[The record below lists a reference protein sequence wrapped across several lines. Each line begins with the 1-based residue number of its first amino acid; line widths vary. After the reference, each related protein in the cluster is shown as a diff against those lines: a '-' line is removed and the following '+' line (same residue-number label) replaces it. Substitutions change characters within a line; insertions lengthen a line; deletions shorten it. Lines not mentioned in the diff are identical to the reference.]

1 MEARFGAA
9 AAPLSGRALAG
20 HSLPPA
26 ATGCYEAARAA
37 ALAGV
42 PGSVLYNWARRRVL
56 VPSVSR
62 ERDRMWSWTDLIALR
77 LAWLR
82 VAAGA
87 DPGDPSAEIALA
99 LDGFDLET
107 AAGEGRARGGL
118 VAIRRLL
125 ADHGGRLDPYAGS
138 VDLFGP
144 FAPPAHPDGD
154 WPVPAPG
161 PDLLRPRP
169 HLRIVPGKLSGEPH
183 LTGSRLTTRSI
194 AALAARGLG
203 SEAIHNL
210 FLDQTRAAIT
220 EAIDLEHQLA
230 GAAAADPEAS
240 DG

>member
-1 MEARFGAA
+1 M
-9 AAPLSGRALAG
+9 L
-20 HSLPPA
+20 
-26 ATGCYEAARAA
+26 
-37 ALAGV
+37 
-42 PGSVLYNWARRRVL
+42 
-56 VPSVSR
+56 
-62 ERDRMWSWTDLIALR
+62 
-77 LAWLR
+77 
-82 VAAGA
+82 
-87 DPGDPSAEIALA
+87 
-99 LDGFDLET
+99 
-107 AAGEGRARGGL
+107 RGGQ
-118 VAIRRLL
+118 
-125 ADHGGRLDPYAGS
+125 GGRLDPVAGP

-183 LTGSRLTTRSI
+183 LAGSRLTSRSI

-220 EAIDLEHQLA
+220 EAIDLERQLA
-230 GAAAADPEAS
+230 GAAAADPGPG